1 MHTEGIIML
10 SDLYREIA
18 NGLYL
23 VSSQVQQYRARN
35 NHVPVLAAGATKA
48 RKMHKA
54 EEVRS
59 GAGWITARRAT
70 LILTK
75 EKLVCGSWE
84 IPLVSIKEARLLRV
98 KSMFAKA
105 FVLKVSAEEGYY
117 QFGLQY
123 DPTWENQTALP
134 LIIEDGKINRSPVL
148 SLLRALVWLCLLAMC
163 GLSFWLMF
171 KDLFF
176 GN

>member
-1 MHTEGIIML
+1 ML
-10 SDLYREIA
+10 SDLYREIT

-35 NHVPVLAAGATKA
+35 NNVPVLAAGATKA
-48 RKMHKA
+48 RKMHQA

-59 GAGWITARRAT
+59 GAGWMMARRAT
-70 LILTK
+70 LILTQ
-75 EKLVCGSWE
+75 EKLICGSWK
-84 IPLVSIKEARLLRV
+84 IPLASIKEARLLRV

-105 FVLKVSAEEGYY
+105 LVLKVSAEKDYY

-123 DPTWENQTALP
+123 DPAWETQTALP
-134 LIIEDGKINRSPVL
+134 LIIEEGKINRSPVM
-148 SLLRALVWLCLLAMC
+148 SLIRAVVWLCLLAMC

-171 KDLFF
+171 KDLLF